1 MADQNEDQ
9 FYISV
14 ESYLPQ
20 GLENDKKNVQI
31 RPLSGERYPP
41 ATRVDCKRGLSE
53 NHPVGTK
60 FKITVQMHDDNNG
73 LGAYLAVP
81 ESFAYEV
88 LHPPK

>member
-1 MADQNEDQ
+1 MAQQNENQ

-14 ESYLPQ
+14 ESFLPQ
-20 GLENDKKNVQI
+20 GMEDVKQNVQI
-31 RPLSGERYPP
+31 RPITGERFPP
-41 ATRVDCKRGLSE
+41 NTRVDCKRGLSE

-60 FKITVQMHDDNNG
+60 FRITVQTQDDNNG
-73 LGAYLAVP
+73 LGEYLAVP